1 MEYDMQELKRK
12 IEILKR
18 MDLKVAVP
26 PAMQN
31 VTTYDGET
39 SVKVEYIHIPSLIS
53 SLEFIIMQKEREV
66 EDIKRATRILLP
78 IIKPQPRA
86 EEE

>member
-1 MEYDMQELKRK
+1 MDYDIGQLKRK

-18 MDLKVAVP
+18 MDVKVAVP
-26 PAMQN
+26 LTMQD

-39 SVKVEYIHIPSLIS
+39 SVKVEYIHIPSLIF
-53 SLEFIIMQKEREV
+53 SLEFIIRQKELEV
-66 EDIKRATRILLP
+66 EDIKKATRILLP
-78 IIKPQPRA
+78 IIKPRRA